1 MRSKSKGNIF
11 WIILLAAVVLF
22 CGYKIILNIKEKN
35 EYKAQLAV
43 ASENSVRYIRNKYG
57 FEAEFIKERENEF
70 DRKNIGVM
78 YLDFRYNSKEFMVI
92 ADCLNDS
99 GVCVDTYQHKEVEQ
113 AVIDKVLSEYPNGK
127 TVSVSIGEKTPFFSD
142 YMYFLGFQ
150 TYYDGSNLDEVLTDS
165 SSGKVEMIFVNTD
178 FSDTGI
184 ADWLAER
191 NIDVE
196 FTSFDTEEHL
206 AEFEAL
212 PTWWS
217 MSDYSRYAK
226 LAPYITDHVIS
237 NVTDDNISYET
248 RELENFKYCCFEK
261 DDFDNYLTEMDQNTF
276 INQCDY
282 YGNLEC
288 LKQPLTKA
296 YKIYGDTGEVY
307 IYYPLDK
314 LNGIDIKHIGAV
326 WYIKDRFETSKNIEK
341 AEIYGDYAVFI
352 LPGYAEGFM
361 LTDLRE
367 QTE

>member
-43 ASENSVRYIRNKYG
+43 ATENAVRYVREKYG
-57 FEAEFIKERENEF
+57 FEPEFIKEMENYF
-70 DRKNIGVM
+70 DREKYGAMFLN
-78 YLDFRYNSKEFMVI
+78 FQYNGKEFMVI
-92 ADCLNDS
+92 ADCLNNS
-99 GVCVDTYQHKEVEQ
+99 GVCVDNYQHKEVEQ

-127 TVSVSIGEKTPFFSD
+127 TVNVSIAEETPFFSSLFP
-142 YMYFLGFQ
+142 FLGFQ

-165 SSGKVEMIFVNTD
+165 SSGRVEMIFVNTD
-178 FSDTGI
+178 FSDMGI

-226 LAPYITDHVIS
+226 LAPYITDHVIL
-237 NVTDDNISYET
+237 NGTDDNISYET

-276 INQCDY
+276 ISQCDY

-326 WYIKDRFETSKNIEK
+326 WYIQGNGETAKNIAK